1 MNWVYNPLTQILCL
15 STKISTAFFPLLYR
29 RTKLVLDWHNY
40 GYSIMELSFGDWHPL
55 VKLAKSIEAFFGPKV
70 HAAFCV
76 SKAMKRKLHDE
87 WGIEATVLYDRPTDS
102 FRSCSDL
109 EKYRL
114 LQKLSVSYPN
124 ELDPSRFME
133 TGKGNDD
140 DNFSVRLK
148 AGRPGILV
156 SSTSWT
162 EDEDFSILFEALDQY
177 ESRFHVKSMPMP
189 DLVCV
194 ITGRGPQKEYFRK
207 LIDRQSWQH
216 VQVIM
221 PWLEPEDYP
230 LMLASADLGVCLHTS
245 SSGVDLPMKVL
256 LCAKLFFPRGHY
268 FKKFREKA
276 S

>member
-1 MNWVYNPLTQILCL
+1 
-15 STKISTAFFPLLYR
+15 
-29 RTKLVLDWHNY
+29 
-40 GYSIMELSFGDWHPL
+40 MELSFGDWHPL
-55 VKLAKSIEAFFGPKV
+55 VKLAKYIEAFFGPKV

-87 WGIEATVLYDRPTDS
+87 WGIEATVLYDRPTDY

-114 LQKLSVSYPN
+114 LQKLSVSYPI
-124 ELDPSRFME
+124 ELDPTRFME
-133 TGKGNDD
+133 TVTDVGGLQD
-140 DNFSVRLK
+140 FSVRLK
-148 AGRPGILV
+148 ADRPGILV

-177 ESRFHVKSMPMP
+177 ESRFHVNSMPMP